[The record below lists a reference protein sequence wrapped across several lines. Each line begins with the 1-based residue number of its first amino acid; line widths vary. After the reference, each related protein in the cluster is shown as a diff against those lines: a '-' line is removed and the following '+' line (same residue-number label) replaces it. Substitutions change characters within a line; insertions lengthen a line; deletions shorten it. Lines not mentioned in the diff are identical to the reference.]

1 MAAFFSVFSA
11 IPQQPVSSPSYHFAG
26 SAAWVR
32 ERGSRQIFL
41 FSAARVASVRRGG
54 AFGYS
59 LRRHH
64 VTIRQLPDTLINQIA
79 AGEVIERPASVVK
92 ELVENAIDAGARR
105 IDIDLEEGG
114 VRLIRVRDDG
124 GGIAPEQLALAV
136 QRHAT
141 SKIASLDDLEAVG
154 TLGFRGEALPSIASV
169 SRFSIGSRRGDDA
182 HGTVL
187 AVDGGRV
194 GEPAPKQQAAGTTV
208 EVRDLF
214 YNVPA
219 RRKFLRAERTE
230 LGHIEE
236 WLRQLALARP
246 DVELRVSHNGKPLRR
261 YKHEGSGLFSGER
274 LNETLGE
281 EFLKHALMIERE
293 GPLSTDSGSQ
303 IRLRG
308 WIAQPAYSRASADQQ
323 YLFVNGRAVRDR
335 SVAHAVKQAYA
346 DVLFHG
352 RQPAYV
358 LFLEVDPRRVD
369 VNVHPAKH
377 EVRFRDARA
386 IHDFVYRTLHAAL
399 AETRA
404 GADVGL
410 EPGIAADAG
419 HALADRAMFASA
431 TQPQSQWNRPM
442 PQSGLGLRV
451 DEARAAYAALYAGP
465 PATGPQPALRPLPEA
480 QEGEVPP
487 LGYAIAQLHGIYI
500 LSETADGLIVVDM
513 HAAHERIGYEKL
525 KSAHDGIGLRTQPLL
540 VPQTVAVSEREAA
553 TAEREAQ
560 TLAALGFEVDRGGPQ
575 SLILRGVP
583 ALLADGDIEALLRDV
598 IADLAEHGESRRVA
612 GARDELLAT
621 MACHGAVRA
630 NRRLSLPEMNA
641 LLREMEVTE
650 RSGQCNHGRPTWAKF
665 SLGEIDRWFLR
676 GR

>member
-1 MAAFFSVFSA
+1 
-11 IPQQPVSSPSYHFAG
+11 
-26 SAAWVR
+26 
-32 ERGSRQIFL
+32 
-41 FSAARVASVRRGG
+41 
-54 AFGYS
+54 
-59 LRRHH
+59 

-105 IDIDLEEGG
+105 IDIDLEDGG

-124 GGIAPEQLALAV
+124 GGIAPDELLLAV

-141 SKIASLDDLEAVG
+141 SKIASLDDLEAVA

-169 SRFSIGSRRGDDA
+169 SRFSIASRRGDDDRGSA
-182 HGTVL
+182 LPVE
-187 AVDGGRV
+187 GGRI
-194 GEPAPKQQAAGTTV
+194 GELSPKQQAAGTTV

-214 YNVPA
+214 FNVPA

-230 LGHIEE
+230 LGHIED

-261 YKHEGSGLFSGER
+261 YKGDSGVLFSGER
-274 LNETLGE
+274 LAETLGE
-281 EFLKHALMIERE
+281 EFLANALQVDHAA
-293 GPLSTDSGSQ
+293 PLSTDSGSTM
-303 IRLRG
+303 RLYG
-308 WIAQPAYSRASADQQ
+308 WVARPAYSRASADQQ
-323 YLFVNGRAVRDR
+323 YLYVNGRAVRDR

-358 LFLEVDPRRVD
+358 LFLEIDPRRVD

-377 EVRFRDARA
+377 EVRFRDARP

-404 GADVGL
+404 GMTAGVADGAPAVDGSQRL
-410 EPGIAADAG
+410 DNGAA
-419 HALADRAMFASA
+419 M
-431 TQPQSQWNRPM
+431 PQWNRPM
-442 PQSGLGLRV
+442 PQTGLGLRV
-451 DEARAAYAALYAGP
+451 EDTRAAYTALYAP
-465 PATGPQPALRPLPEA
+465 SSQPQPAVRPLPEA
-480 QEGEVPP
+480 VDGEIPP
-487 LGYAIAQLHGIYI
+487 LGYAIAQLHGIYV

-525 KSAHDGIGLRTQPLL
+525 KTAHDSVGLRMQPLL
-540 VPQTVAVSEREAA
+540 VPQTIAVSEREAD
-553 TAEREAQ
+553 TAEREAE
-560 TLAALGFEVDRGGPQ
+560 TLSVLGFEITRSGPQ
-575 SLILRGVP
+575 SLTLRGVP
-583 ALLADGDIEALLRDV
+583 GLLADGEIEALLRDV
-598 IADLAEHGESRRVA
+598 IADLVEHGESRRVA
-612 GARDELLAT
+612 AARDELLAT

-630 NRRLSLPEMNA
+630 NRRLGIAEMNA
-641 LLREMEVTE
+641 LLREMEATE

-665 SLGEIDRWFLR
+665 TLGEIDRWFLR